1 MATRRTGKKRTTLN
15 TLLAIFSPSL
25 QKTGGLVQR
34 ANASTSGS
42 GPSRGASAFDGPS
55 TSDGGASGGATPD
68 ADLPGQKDY
77 DEDESGDSKSM
88 RMTLMEEVLLL
99 GLKDRE
105 VRIFINFEAT
115 RNCTKIIVYMY
126 IYMIL

>member
-1 MATRRTGKKRTTLN
+1 MTTF
-15 TLLAIFSPSL
+15 FSSL
-25 QKTGGLVQR
+25 HETGGLVQR

-42 GPSRGASAFDGPS
+42 GSSRGASAYEGPS
-55 TSDGGASGGATPD
+55 SSDGGASGGATPD
-68 ADLPGQKDY
+68 ADVPGQKDY

-105 VRIFINFEAT
+105 VRQQHEIS
-115 RNCTKIIVYMY
+115 TKIIIVY
-126 IYMIL
+126 I